1 MILGIVA
8 GGLLVLGVIMV
19 LVGGSVYSLNWML
32 VLGVLV
38 FPFAIILGIVA
49 IIVGVVAA
57 SR

>member
-19 LVGGSVYSLNWML
+19 LVGGSVHSLNWML

-38 FPFAIILGIVA
+38 FPFAIILGIVV